1 MSIFKRT
8 VKNAFRTV
16 LLGWREYA
24 GFFLALLVIQSIFWS
39 LTFSLDTNNAIA
51 KQRVTESFSYHVVIP
66 ELTPTQ
72 TATFQM
78 QLVFRARV

>member
-1 MSIFKRT
+1 MNLLKRS

-24 GFFLALLVIQSIFWS
+24 GFFLALLVVQSIFWS

-51 KQRVTESFSYHVVIP
+51 E
-66 ELTPTQ
+66 
-72 TATFQM
+72 
-78 QLVFRARV
+78 QLLGDAGFKMISDADVKKL